1 MHDAHD
7 RYMLHITQLFLLPAA
22 QCVGTLVTQTARC
35 APECGH
41 QLTSD
46 HWDHSDHG
54 DISVEP
60 CPHPAPGKLQD
71 QADIAL
77 LTSSIPTNIHLQFY
91 MLQLL
96 QWWRCVRPSDA
107 RQSWRPWLHS
117 GTCSPSC
124 KPSPRAGPSPHQKTL
139 TGSSVRSGDH
149 VRSLEWIINLNY
161 SFSDS
166 YIFPCAFTR
175 GSNYY
180 VRPNFVR

>member
-60 CPHPAPGKLQD
+60 RPHPAPGKLQD

-77 LTSSIPTNIHLQFY
+77 LTSSIPTYKH
-91 MLQLL
+91 
-96 QWWRCVRPSDA
+96 PSTCYNCCNGEGVCGHQTPDSPDA
-107 RQSWRPWLHS
+107 PGSTPGPVLPPASLPPGR
-117 GTCSPSC
+117 G
-124 KPSPRAGPSPHQKTL
+124 PRL
-139 TGSSVRSGDH
+139 TRKH
-149 VRSLEWIINLNY
+149 
-161 SFSDS
+161 
-166 YIFPCAFTR
+166 
-175 GSNYY
+175 
-180 VRPNFVR
+180 

>member
-77 LTSSIPTNIHLQFY
+77 LTSSIPTHIYLHATTAAMVKVCAAIRRQTVLTPLAPLRDLFS
-91 MLQLL
+91 LL
-96 QWWRCVRPSDA
+96 QAFPQGGA
-107 RQSWRPWLHS
+107 LA
-117 GTCSPSC
+117 SPENIDRVQC
-124 KPSPRAGPSPHQKTL
+124 QIR
-139 TGSSVRSGDH
+139 
-149 VRSLEWIINLNY
+149 
-161 SFSDS
+161 
-166 YIFPCAFTR
+166 
-175 GSNYY
+175 
-180 VRPNFVR
+180 